1 MLCILRFKPHKDGE
15 SHSSQHKKEDLVSE
29 TESTHSSGQGDRPSD
44 TARVLTKSQ
53 PEEEHVSSLPS
64 DGVPET
70 SVKDTNT
77 PEVNIAV
84 SRMNAETSKLDDKG
98 SEASKTSTNEIPQTG
113 VEAAHISENEFEK
126 ETSAN
131 GALKANDKIEETT
144 TANVKASKTGTG
156 TELLSAK
163 KGPASQDEE
172 AVAAAVMTGLDTR
185 ASDEP
190 ESGTT
195 TTTTTAATEPESGTT
210 TTTTAATEH
219 ESGTTTTTAAATEQ
233 EEEPAE
239 RCTVE
244 TEV

>member
-29 TESTHSSGQGDRPSD
+29 TESIHSSGQGDRPSD

-53 PEEEHVSSLPS
+53 PEEEEVSSLPS

-70 SVKDTNT
+70 RVKDTNT
-77 PEVNIAV
+77 PEVNIAI
-84 SRMNAETSKLDDKG
+84 SRTNAETSKLDDKG

-131 GALKANDKIEETT
+131 GSLKANDKIEETT

-156 TELLSAK
+156 TELPSAK
-163 KGPASQDEE
+163 KGPASPDEE
-172 AVAAAVMTGLDTR
+172 AVATAVMTSLDTR
-185 ASDEP
+185 ASN
-190 ESGTT
+190 
-195 TTTTTAATEPESGTT
+195 EPESGTT
-210 TTTTAATEH
+210 TTTTAATEQESGTTTAAATEH
-219 ESGTTTTTAAATEQ
+219 ESGTTTTTTAAATEH

>member
-1 MLCILRFKPHKDGE
+1 MLESFIYNTLIIIIMLYMLRVKTHKDGE

-29 TESTHSSGQGDRPSD
+29 TESIHSSGQGDSPSD

-53 PEEEHVSSLPS
+53 PEEEQISSLPS
-64 DGVPET
+64 DSVPET
-70 SVKDTNT
+70 IVKDTNT

-84 SRMNAETSKLDDKG
+84 SKTNAETSKSDDKG
-98 SEASKTSTNEIPQTG
+98 SEASKTSIDDSKATNEIPQTG
-113 VEAAHISENEFEK
+113 LEAAHISENEFEK

-131 GALKANDKIEETT
+131 GSLKANDKIEETT
-144 TANVKASKTGTG
+144 TASVKASKTGTE
-156 TELLSAK
+156 TELPSAK
-163 KGPASQDEE
+163 KSEISPASPDEE

-185 ASDEP
+185 ASNEP

-195 TTTTTAATEPESGTT
+195 TTI
-210 TTTTAATEH
+210 
-219 ESGTTTTTAAATEQ
+219 ATEQ

-239 RCTVE
+239 RCNVE